1 MQATVNATDI
11 VRAIEVWRPQDAGGP
26 FALCSCVYGD
36 DDHIEE
42 GRRLRRFELGEGIV
56 GQSAQTGQPH
66 IRSCEDLIDDG
77 IDLAHSHVVSI
88 PFMHSGQCKGVV
100 LLACDES
107 EGNQGAMELWRPN
120 DRGELG
126 LAEAWHS
133 NLERF
138 GLISK
143 YVKFPRRAGLPGKVW
158 ADRFPRVMGS
168 LGTSQ
173 QFLRAAGAKAEGLS
187 TGIGIPLMRTA
198 MQLDSVLVL
207 LSANRT
213 PIARAMEVW
222 AMDPDSKKLKIVSA
236 DYGAF
241 MDLAPMSRQL
251 SLGIGEGIAV
261 HVLRDCAPWA
271 TWDLL
276 GVEFPRGEKFL
287 EYGFRWGL
295 GMPVFVGSE
304 IRAVA
309 VLIN

>member
-1 MQATVNATDI
+1 MRATVTATDV
-11 VRAIEVWRPQDAGGP
+11 VRAIEVWRPQGVGGP
-26 FALCSCVYGD
+26 FALCSCVYGEN
-36 DDHIEE
+36 DHIEE
-42 GRRLRRFELGEGIV
+42 GRRLRCFELGEGLV
-56 GQSAQTGQPH
+56 GESAQTGQPC
-66 IRSCEDLIDDG
+66 IRSSEDLVEDG
-77 IDLAHSHVVSI
+77 LDIAHSHVLSI
-88 PFMHSGQCKGVV
+88 PFRQSGECRGVM
-100 LLACDES
+100 LLACDEN
-107 EGNQGAMELWRPN
+107 EGNQAAVELWRPN

-126 LAEAWHS
+126 LSEAWHP

-168 LGTSQ
+168 LGSSQ
-173 QFLRAAGAKAEGLS
+173 QFLRSAGAKAEGLS

-207 LSANRT
+207 LSSNRS

-236 DYGAF
+236 DYGTF
-241 MDLAPMSRQL
+241 PDLAPMSRQL
-251 SLGIGEGIAV
+251 GLGVGEGIAGNV
-261 HVLRDCAPWA
+261 FRDRAPWT